1 MMIMT
6 VSIIV
11 PIYNV
16 ERHIEVCVRSLMSQT
31 YDNIEFIFV
40 DDASPDSSIE
50 ILNEVLLDYPSRAE
64 STKFV
69 KHDVNK
75 GLPAARNTGI
85 SHSNGHYIFHCDAD
99 DWIES
104 TMVEDLIIAL
114 AKYDADIA
122 YCDFFLTF
130 HHKERYMS
138 QPNYCNAKECI
149 QSMLRGKMKYN
160 VWNKIVKR
168 SLYEENDIMFPKGK
182 GMGED
187 MTVIKLFAHAKRVV
201 HVPRAYYHYMQ
212 TNPNAYTKSFN
223 DSHLS
228 EVLENAHNI
237 ISYIEKKFGEKEY
250 FEEIHFFKLN
260 VKLPLL
266 FSGKTEMFSIWRSLF
281 TSSHPFIMKNP
292 EFSKR
297 TKLIQW
303 AAIKK
308 QDWLICVYNFMM
320 FRVIYGVIYR

>member
-1 MMIMT
+1 MA

-16 ERHIEVCVRSLMSQT
+16 ERHIEVCARSLMDQT
-31 YDNIEFIFV
+31 YDNIEYIFV
-40 DDASPDSSIE
+40 DDASPDRSID
-50 ILNEVLLDYPSRAE
+50 ILNEVLQDYPFRIE
-64 STKFV
+64 RTTIV

-85 SHSNGHYIFHCDAD
+85 SHSKGQYIFHCDGD

-104 TMVEDLIIAL
+104 TMVEDLIKAL
-114 AKYDADIA
+114 AKNDADIA

-130 HHKERYMS
+130 HHKERYMA

-149 QSMLRGKMKYN
+149 RSILRGKMKYN

-187 MTVIKLFAHAKRVV
+187 MTMIKLFAHAKRVV

-228 EVLENAHNI
+228 EVLENAQNI
-237 ISYIEKKFGEKEY
+237 ISYLEKIFGEKEY

-297 TKLIQW
+297 TKFIQW

-308 QDWLICVYNFMM
+308 QDWLIRIYNFMM

>member
-1 MMIMT
+1 MI

-16 ERHIEVCVRSLMSQT
+16 ERHIEVCVRSLMDQT
-31 YDNIEFIFV
+31 YDKIEYIFV
-40 DDASPDSSIE
+40 DDASPDRSID
-50 ILNEVLLDYPSRAE
+50 ILNEVLLDYPSRIE
-64 STKFV
+64 RTTLL

-85 SHSNGHYIFHCDAD
+85 RQSNGQYIYHCDGD

-104 TMVEDLIIAL
+104 TMVEDLIKAL
-114 AKYDADIA
+114 ANNDSDIA

-138 QPNYCNAKECI
+138 QPSYFKAKKCI
-149 QSMLRGKMKYN
+149 RSMLCGRMKYN
-160 VWNKIVKR
+160 VWNKIIKR
-168 SLYEENDIMFPKGK
+168 SLYEENDIMFPTGK

-187 MTVIKLFAHAKRVV
+187 MTMIKLFAHAKRIV

-212 TNPNAYTKSFN
+212 TNPNAFTKSFN
-223 DSHLS
+223 DNHLS
-228 EVLENAHNI
+228 EVLENAQNI
-237 ISYIEKKFGEKEY
+237 ISYLEGKFGEKEY

-266 FSGKTEMFSIWRSLF
+266 FSGKTEMLSIWRSLF

-297 TKLIQW
+297 TKFIQW

-308 QDWLICVYNFMM
+308 HDWLICIYNFMM